1 MTELSSGMTEID
13 VAVIGAGV
21 TGLASALAIAA
32 TGASVCV
39 LERHPRPGLDTST
52 HNSGVIHAGI
62 YYPKDSLKARLCV
75 DGRDRLYDFCARYGV
90 PHVRSGKLIVAHDE
104 REVQAL
110 EALQQ
115 RGAGNGVAGLEI
127 VDRAFIAARE
137 PAVNTRFALWSPD
150 SGIVNAEEYVKALL
164 RAATA
169 ADVMFLPGTKLL
181 GADPHG
187 GGMVLSTERESILA
201 RVVVNAS
208 GLYADEISRTLGG
221 ETFTIYPCRGEYA
234 EFTPAKRSLVN
245 ALVYP
250 LPHES
255 GHGLGVH
262 LVRTTGGQVWLGPT
276 IRYQESKDDYENDRE
291 PLEAFAQA
299 ARVLIDGVTADD
311 LRLSGS
317 GIRAKLHPPSESF
330 ADFLIRHDRINPA
343 VVQASGID
351 SPGLT
356 SSLAVG
362 NLVRDLVA
370 ARL

>member
-1 MTELSSGMTEID
+1 MTHVD

-21 TGLASALAIAA
+21 TGLAAARAIAL

-39 LERHPRPGLDTST
+39 LERHPRPGMDTST

-62 YYPKDSLKARLCV
+62 YYPAGSLKAKLCV
-75 DGRDRLYDFCARYGV
+75 EGRDRMYEFCARYGV

-104 REVQAL
+104 AEVNEL
-110 EALQQ
+110 ETLQK
-115 RGAGNGVAGLEI
+115 RGEGNGVAGLEI
-127 VDRAFIAARE
+127 VDRAFIVSKE

-164 RAATA
+164 RAGTEAG
-169 ADVMFLPGTKLL
+169 VMFLPGTTLL
-181 GADPHG
+181 GAEPHAG
-187 GGMVLSTERESILA
+187 GGMVLTTERESILA
-201 RVVVNAS
+201 RVVVNAA
-208 GLYADEISRTLGG
+208 GLYADEVSRTLGG
-221 ETFTIYPCRGEYA
+221 ETFKIYPCRGEYA
-234 EFTPAKRSLVN
+234 EFTPAKRALVN
-245 ALVYP
+245 GLVYP
-250 LPHES
+250 LPHRS

-276 IRYQESKDDYENDRE
+276 IRYQERKDDYESDRE
-291 PLEAFAQA
+291 PLEAFAA
-299 ARVLIDGVTADD
+299 SARRLIDGVTVDD

-330 ADFLIRHDRINPA
+330 ADFLIRRDRVNPA

-362 NLVRDLVA
+362 GLVRDLVA
-370 ARL
+370 ELL

>member
-1 MTELSSGMTEID
+1 
-13 VAVIGAGV
+13 V
-21 TGLASALAIAA
+21 TGLASALAIAE

-39 LERHPRPGLDTST
+39 LERHPRPGMDTST

-62 YYPKDSLKARLCV
+62 YYPKGSLKARLCV
-75 DGRDRLYDFCARYGV
+75 EGRDRMYDFCARYGV

-104 REVQAL
+104 REVHAL
-110 EALQQ
+110 EALQR
-115 RGAGNGVAGLEI
+115 RGVDNGVAGLEI
-127 VDRAFIAARE
+127 VDRAFIASKE

-169 ADVMFLPGTKLL
+169 ADVMFLPATRLV
-181 GADPHG
+181 GADRHG
-187 GGMVLSTERESILA
+187 DGMLLTTARESILA

-208 GLYADEISRTLGG
+208 GLYADEVSRTLGG

-245 ALVYP
+245 GLVYP

-262 LVRTTGGQVWLGPT
+262 LVRTTGGQVWLAPT

-299 ARVLIDGVTADD
+299 ARVLIDGVTVDD

-330 ADFLIRHDRINPA
+330 ADFLIREDRINPA

-362 NLVRDLVA
+362 TLVRDLVA

>member
-1 MTELSSGMTEID
+1 MTEFSSGTTEID
-13 VAVIGAGV
+13 VAVVGAGV

-32 TGASVCV
+32 TGASVCI
-39 LERHPRPGLDTST
+39 LERHPRPGMDTST
-52 HNSGVIHAGI
+52 HNSGVIHAGL
-62 YYPKDSLKARLCV
+62 YYPAGSLKARLCV
-75 DGRDRLYDFCARYGV
+75 EGRDRMYEFCERHGV

-104 REVQAL
+104 REVHEL
-110 EALQQ
+110 EALQR
-115 RGAGNGVAGLEI
+115 RGTDNGVAGLEI
-127 VDRAFIAARE
+127 VDRAFIVSKE

-169 ADVMFLPGTKLL
+169 AGVMFLPGTRLL
-181 GADPHG
+181 GADTHAD
-187 GGMVLSTERESILA
+187 GMILTTERESILA
-201 RVVVNAS
+201 RIVVNAS
-208 GLYADEISRTLGG
+208 GLYADEVSRTLGG
-221 ETFTIYPCRGEYA
+221 ETFRIYPCRGEYA

-250 LPHES
+250 LPHRS

-276 IRYQESKDDYENDRE
+276 IRYQERKDDYENDRE
-291 PLEAFAQA
+291 PLEAFAA
-299 ARVLIDGVTADD
+299 SARVLIDGVTIDD

-330 ADFLIRHDRINPA
+330 ADFLIRQDRINPS

-356 SSLAVG
+356 SSLAIG
-362 NLVRDLVA
+362 ALVRAIVA
-370 ARL
+370 PLL